1 MLRGVL
7 PQRPYLD
14 SSPTPPSRPCV
25 PSPLRERQGERGR
38 GCLFGAT
45 VHGGH
50 EHNCLE
56 SHRVRTSARA
66 LVAPSSFY
74 MYNVACLC
82 AAPFVCALYSKKPLL
97 RTVLYKLVRTRL
109 QCTRRVAARR
119 HALTA
124 RATGLAWSE
133 DAAEAQAQGKR

>member
-82 AAPFVCALYSKKPLL
+82 AAPLELGPFGALL
-97 RTVLYKLVRTRL
+97 RELWYIYEDVR
-109 QCTRRVAARR
+109 ART
-119 HALTA
+119 LI
-124 RATGLAWSE
+124 
-133 DAAEAQAQGKR
+133 